1 MGDTKKDLESKVKR
15 LENELGKLSEANQK
29 LNERVIELYTLY
41 NVSKSLSLSLQLDD
55 LFETTM
61 NIIEETLS
69 VSDYNLML
77 LDDATGHLYMQAI
90 HGFHDDSVRRAVLSP
105 GEGVPGKAFEEVRT
119 ILIEDLSKWKGYV
132 YAEKEAHLRG
142 SHLSI
147 PLKRPDGTAIGV
159 LSAMKSA
166 ISAFGEADI
175 RLFEAVA
182 EHVAI
187 ALENAR
193 AYQMTKEL
201 SHRDDLTGLYNRRY
215 FFERFERE
223 LERGKR
229 YDRTFSLIMLDL
241 DHFKRYN
248 DQFGHLSGDRAL
260 REVAR
265 SLAKNIR
272 KVDIL
277 ARYGG
282 EEFVIIL
289 PETDKNDAS
298 MVAEK
303 LRLSVEK
310 IGLGASEG
318 GELLTITAG
327 VASFPLDSTEAIDLI
342 EYADKALY
350 VGKAQG
356 RNRVVAAR
364 PEQET

>member
-1 MGDTKKDLESKVKR
+1 MGETKKELESKV
-15 LENELGKLSEANQK
+15 GKLEGELEKLTEANRK

-61 NIIEETLS
+61 NIIGETLN

-77 LDDATGHLYMQAI
+77 LDEATGHLYMQAI
-90 HGFHDDSVRRAVLSP
+90 HGFHDDDVRKAVLAP
-105 GEGVPGKAFEEVRT
+105 GEGMPGKAFEKAETVT
-119 ILIEDLSKWKGYV
+119 VDDISQWKGCI
-132 YAEKEAHLRG
+132 YAEDESKLQG
-142 SHLSI
+142 SHLCI
-147 PLKRPDGTAIGV
+147 PLKRPDGTPIGV

-166 ISAFGEADI
+166 KGAFGQTDI

-193 AYQMTKEL
+193 TYQHTKEL
-201 SHRDDLTGLYNRRY
+201 SNRDELTGLYNRRY

-223 LERGKR
+223 VERGKR
-229 YDRTFSLIMLDL
+229 YNRTFSMIILDL

-248 DQFGHLSGDRAL
+248 DNFGHLSGDRAL

-265 SLAKNIR
+265 ALERSTR
-272 KVDIL
+272 KVDVL

-282 EEFVIIL
+282 EEFVAIL
-289 PETDKNDAS
+289 PETDKEDALL
-298 MVAEK
+298 VAEK
-303 LRLSVEK
+303 LLQAVED

-327 VASFPLDSTEAIDLI
+327 VASFPLDSTDAIDLI
-342 EYADKALY
+342 EHADKALY
-350 VGKAQG
+350 TGKAQG

-364 PEQET
+364 PEQEA